1 MSKIISV
8 TNHKGGVGKTTTALT
23 LGHALALLTKRILL
37 IDMDPQMNLSQTLER
52 ANWDQHRNLHMALS
66 ERKLPLSTLITETR
80 IPGLDL
86 IPSSELLRAADVEF
100 FRKYDS
106 ALLLDKALTQAIR
119 EDYDAIIIDCPP
131 SLNILTVNALAASDH
146 VIIPITPGMYS
157 LFGIDMLT
165 DEIREIREG
174 LNTKLSTLGIL
185 ITNFDRRV
193 RVQKD
198 VAEQIRAT
206 FGSQVFDAE
215 IGVNAAI
222 QTAQSQFRTIYEF
235 ARTERGAED
244 YLALAEE
251 VIRRAKI

>member
-8 TNHKGGVGKTTTALT
+8 TNHKGGVGKTTTVLT

-131 SLNILTVNALAASDH
+131 SLNILTVNALAASDY

-206 FGSQVFDAE
+206 FGSQVFDSE

>member
-23 LGHALALLTKRILL
+23 LGHALALLEKRILL
-37 IDMDPQMNLSQTLER
+37 IDIDPQMNLSQTLER

-66 ERKLPLSTLITETR
+66 ERKLPLSSLIVETR
-80 IPGLDL
+80 IPSLDL

-106 ALLLDKALTQAIR
+106 ALLLNKALTEAIR

-131 SLNILTVNALAASDH
+131 SLNILTVNALAASDY

-165 DEIREIREG
+165 DEIGEIREG
-174 LNTKLSTLGIL
+174 LNTRLTTLGIL

-198 VAEQIRAT
+198 VAEQIRST

-251 VIRRAKI
+251 VICRAQI